1 MPQITALLFII
12 IILLLTHNVLHD
24 AFLQEEEA
32 SRGVSG
38 YFNVTIGE
46 TILQFPADITAEQLE
61 TLMSV
66 QFPEEGGMY
75 WHSYKNNFNSVSI
88 VKS

>member
-1 MPQITALLFII
+1 M
-12 IILLLTHNVLHD
+12 HD

-46 TILQFPADITAEQLE
+46 TTLQFPADITAEQLE
-61 TLMSV
+61 ILMSV

-75 WHSYKNNFNSVSI
+75 NIATKFDVW
-88 VKS
+88 

>member
-1 MPQITALLFII
+1 M
-12 IILLLTHNVLHD
+12 LHD

-46 TILQFPADITAEQLE
+46 TTLQFPADITAEQLA

-66 QFPEEGGMY
+66 QFPEEGGTY
-75 WHSYKNNFNSVSI
+75 SIATKINFDSMVTM
-88 VKS
+88 